1 MKIGVRVIPNS
12 KKNEIKKEE
21 TWLKVCLTAT
31 AHEGKANKAL
41 IGMLAG
47 FFQVSKSRIRI
58 LKGFKSKNK
67 IVEVS
72 Q

>member
-21 TWLKVCLTAT
+21 KRLKVCLTAT
-31 AHEGKANKAL
+31 AQEGKANRAL
-41 IGMLAG
+41 IGMLAD

-67 IVEVS
+67 IVKFS

>member
-1 MKIGVRVIPNS
+1 MKIDVRVIPNS

-21 TWLKVCLTAT
+21 RWLKVCLTAT
-31 AHEGKANKAL
+31 AQEGKANRAL
-41 IGMLAG
+41 IEILAE